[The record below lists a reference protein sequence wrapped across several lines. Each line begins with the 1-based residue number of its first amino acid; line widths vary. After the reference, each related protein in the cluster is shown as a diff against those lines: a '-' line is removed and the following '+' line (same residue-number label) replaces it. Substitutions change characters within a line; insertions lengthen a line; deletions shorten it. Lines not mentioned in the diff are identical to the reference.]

1 MRWEDYETE
10 LTHICADLKKG
21 KKILVVEKN
30 MSFAEIEEKIKTK
43 VSNFN
48 SYNLNFSNS
57 ISLENDFYEDNFDK
71 IYVLSK

>member
-1 MRWEDYETE
+1 
-10 LTHICADLKKG
+10 
-21 KKILVVEKN
+21 

-71 IYVLSK
+71 IYVLEN